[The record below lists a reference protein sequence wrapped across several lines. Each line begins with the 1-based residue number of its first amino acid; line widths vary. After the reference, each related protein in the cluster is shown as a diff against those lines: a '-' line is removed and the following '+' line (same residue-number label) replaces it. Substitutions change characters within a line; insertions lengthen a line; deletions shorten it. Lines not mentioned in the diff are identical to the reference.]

1 MADSTKIERKLT
13 AARTQLILDKPFL
26 GALVLRL
33 PMIQADPKWCRTTA
47 TDARSFYYNAQYIES
62 LGMSQTQFM
71 LAHEALHCALA
82 HFARRQ
88 NRNKHRWDLACDFA
102 INPILLAD
110 GLSPPPDTLHL
121 SQYEDMTAEEIYPLI
136 DEDDENE
143 PLDQHL
149 YDDSEKD
156 DSQSNQPDHGGDQ
169 GAKKEPRQ
177 QENPQGGHGNNNE
190 PENNTGGAHP
200 PPALTN
206 HEREELRVKW
216 QQRLAGAAQQA
227 LQAGKLGEGMARLVD
242 HLLQPQ
248 LPWRALLAQYMTN
261 TARDD
266 FSFSRPSR
274 REGDAILPSLRSTE
288 IRITVVIDT
297 SGSISDNEMKEFVSE
312 INAIKGQLRATVTL
326 HACDETLCKDGPW
339 TFEAWDEF
347 ELPENLGGGA
357 GTNFVPVFRWIEE
370 QDQKPDIL
378 VYFTDADGEFPDRE
392 PAFPVLW
399 LVKGRKTIPWGIR
412 VQLN

>member
-136 DEDDENE
+136 NEDDENE

-169 GAKKEPRQ
+169 GAKKEPQQ
-177 QENPQGGHGNNNE
+177 QEKPQGG
-190 PENNTGGAHP
+190 
-200 PPALTN
+200 
-206 HEREELRVKW
+206 RS
-216 QQRLAGAAQQA
+216 
-227 LQAGKLGEGMARLVD
+227 
-242 HLLQPQ
+242 
-248 LPWRALLAQYMTN
+248 RALKTPVRPRWSFP
-261 TARDD
+261 TIT
-266 FSFSRPSR
+266 FSRTLIWPKSR
-274 REGDAILPSLRSTE
+274 MCWKVRVTPRA
-288 IRITVVIDT
+288 VI
-297 SGSISDNEMKEFVSE
+297 S
-312 INAIKGQLRATVTL
+312 
-326 HACDETLCKDGPW
+326 
-339 TFEAWDEF
+339 
-347 ELPENLGGGA
+347 
-357 GTNFVPVFRWIEE
+357 
-370 QDQKPDIL
+370 
-378 VYFTDADGEFPDRE
+378 
-392 PAFPVLW
+392 
-399 LVKGRKTIPWGIR
+399 
-412 VQLN
+412 